1 MRWSAWQKGRVG
13 VQLLSGTSLALAIG
27 CSGEPSVKEELA
39 PMGLDGI
46 EQVEEAAQAARRR
59 PTSYDDRLEFASAT
73 SQEATTA
80 SGDAPWFLRPAGEA
94 QPGAVIEPPR
104 PQPIANTSPNFS
116 NVSAEQPRPIVN
128 PPPRP
133 VRPINRP
140 GGWRV
145 KAACGRG

>member
-27 CSGEPSVKEELA
+27 CSGPSVKEELA
-39 PMGLDGI
+39 PMGLAGV
-46 EQVEEAAQAARRR
+46 EQVEEAAQATRRR

-73 SQEATTA
+73 SQDSTRA
-80 SGDAPWFLRPAGEA
+80 SADAPWFLRPAGEA

-104 PQPIANTSPNFS
+104 PQPNFAN
-116 NVSAEQPRPIVN
+116 VAVEQPRPIAN